1 MSTAADLIER
11 FGMVPHPEGGHYCE
25 LHRSTMAVT
34 ADDGSGRVR
43 RAYTTIHFL
52 LTGDEFS
59 AWHRLSSDETW
70 LHHEGCD
77 VTIHQLHH
85 DGTVTSHGIGRSAG
99 AYQCTIPAH
108 TWFAAAPV
116 DPASFSFVS
125 CVVGPGFE
133 FADFELATRDQLRR
147 EFADRAGI
155 AGWIDR
161 FTRA

>member
-1 MSTAADLIER
+1 MTSATELVER
-11 FGMVPHPEGGHYCE
+11 FGMLPHPEGGFYCE
-25 LHRSTMAVT
+25 LHRSAVTVT

-52 LTGDEFS
+52 LPGGEFS

-77 VTIHQLHH
+77 VAIHQLHG
-85 DGTVTSHGIGRSAG
+85 DGKVTSHEIGRTAG
-99 AYQCTIPAH
+99 GYQCTIPAH
-108 TWFAAAPV
+108 TWFAAEPV
-116 DPASFSFVS
+116 DAASFGFVS

-133 FADFELATRDQLRR
+133 FADFELATRAQLHR
-147 EFADRAGI
+147 EFADHPDA
-155 AGWIDR
+155 AAWIDR